1 MFWIISVSGLLALI
15 IFLLLSNRIERQR
28 KTFEKIRS
36 SWGKPK
42 KEPLSFDRIA
52 AGYPSDGLVVG
63 LI

>member
-36 SWGKPK
+36 S
-42 KEPLSFDRIA
+42 
-52 AGYPSDGLVVG
+52 
-63 LI
+63 